1 MSEKVGLL
9 FVGGA
14 PRSGTTLVQRVL
26 NSHPE
31 IYGGPEF
38 DFISDLMDLHYRMQN
53 SVGIGR
59 ISEYFDSN
67 QLNTHFEHFIKG
79 IFEDKA
85 MSEGV
90 SVISEKT
97 PRNAIHFE
105 EILNLFSDSKVVFVV
120 RDPRAIYNSM
130 KKVRNR
136 TKKIDKT
143 KTGPINP
150 SHFIGS
156 LYSAAGYIQKCFDN
170 GSNVARKY
178 PERVLVVKYEELVDH
193 PERETKKLA
202 EFLGLSWVEDM
213 MNPNSQK
220 FDNPRSGESNNPWYS
235 KEKRNRNIEK
245 SDKTK
250 WKDQLSSFEKKYIN
264 RRLNKY
270 LNEYSY
276 EIENE
281 LKFINS
287 YIYESLIK
295 GYIITYDVA
304 KVLYAHFIKKNDQ

>member
-90 SVISEKT
+90 SVISEK
-97 PRNAIHFE
+97 PHAMLF
-105 EILNLFSDSKVVFVV
+105 IL
-120 RDPRAIYNSM
+120 
-130 KKVRNR
+130 
-136 TKKIDKT
+136 
-143 KTGPINP
+143 
-150 SHFIGS
+150 
-156 LYSAAGYIQKCFDN
+156 
-170 GSNVARKY
+170 
-178 PERVLVVKYEELVDH
+178 
-193 PERETKKLA
+193 
-202 EFLGLSWVEDM
+202 
-213 MNPNSQK
+213 
-220 FDNPRSGESNNPWYS
+220 
-235 KEKRNRNIEK
+235 
-245 SDKTK
+245 
-250 WKDQLSSFEKKYIN
+250 
-264 RRLNKY
+264 RR
-270 LNEYSY
+270 
-276 EIENE
+276 
-281 LKFINS
+281 F
-287 YIYESLIK
+287 
-295 GYIITYDVA
+295 
-304 KVLYAHFIKKNDQ
+304 